1 MSPGQRQLV
10 LPLAH
15 RPLLGRADFLVSPS
29 NKVAFD
35 AVTGPYTA
43 ALALTGPAGAGKTHL
58 ASVWGEKHRAVLVM
72 AADLKAQMVGAMGD
86 VAAVVIE
93 DADRLRALPEAARAD
108 AETALF
114 HAINLCRAEDTA
126 LLVTGREAPGH
137 WVLDLPDLRS
147 RIEAM
152 NHVAIAPP
160 DDVLLSSIL
169 DKLFGDRQIS
179 ATPELT
185 RYLVVRM
192 ERSFAAAERIVDHL
206 DRTALSAG
214 RAVNRSL
221 AAEIFASEPGI
232 IAGTGDP

>member
-1 MSPGQRQLV
+1 
-10 LPLAH
+10 
-15 RPLLGRADFLVSPS
+15 
-29 NKVAFD
+29 
-35 AVTGPYTA
+35 
-43 ALALTGPAGAGKTHL
+43 
-58 ASVWGEKHRAVLVM
+58 
-72 AADLKAQMVGAMGD
+72 
-86 VAAVVIE
+86 
-93 DADRLRALPEAARAD
+93 
-108 AETALF
+108 
-114 HAINLCRAEDTA
+114 
-126 LLVTGREAPGH
+126 
-137 WVLDLPDLRS
+137 
-147 RIEAM
+147 M